1 MTIGTVMRAVNFR
14 PTIAAKLAACL
25 GLTAAADWLFYGH
38 GTGWTAGLFAFS
50 LISTLC
56 LLQPALVR
64 HKPSQVIATA
74 LIALSVAMMN
84 APEPLTFW
92 LFASGVATLLVLH
105 KRDMALNAVLLAKDM
120 LRLAFRT
127 LSQWRVDSKRCEKAV
142 LRLKLPRGGIRRGMV
157 FAVFPATLAAV
168 FIYLFSEANPV
179 LAAALTKL
187 DWGYWTAILLSPG
200 RWLFWGA
207 VAAVIWALLRPR
219 FRLSKPV
226 TMSLAGVGTSAW
238 VSRRSLV
245 FSLVLFNIIFA
256 IQNGFDLAFLWTGQ
270 GAFPAGVDYADYVH
284 AGAYPLIVTALLAGG
299 YVLLTFDNAQAALRS
314 NAATALVTVWV
325 LQNVF
330 LVASS
335 IDRTLNYIESYSLT
349 YLRVAALIWM
359 GLVAVGLLLVLARI
373 YLNRSNMWLINVNAL
388 VLTGILYACCFMNFG
403 GTIAHYNV
411 HHARE
416 LGGKGVTLDLGYLRE
431 IGPDAIPALRWYV
444 SELEEGWNRQ
454 YGGIVL
460 KELEDG
466 LDRDTSDW
474 RLWTWRK
481 QRLFG
486 DNDNAAVLR

>member
-1 MTIGTVMRAVNFR
+1 MRALDLR

-25 GLTAAADWLFYGH
+25 ALTAAADWLFFGH
-38 GTGWTAGLFAFS
+38 GAGWTAGLFAFC

-64 HKPSQVIATA
+64 QKPSQVIATA

-84 APEPLTFW
+84 APETLTLC
-92 LFASGVATLLVLH
+92 LFAGGVATLLVLH

-120 LRLAFRT
+120 LRLALRT
-127 LSQWRVDSKRCEKAV
+127 LSQWRHDAKRSEKAI

-157 FAVFPATLAAV
+157 FAVFPVTLAAV

-179 LAAALTKL
+179 LAAALAKL
-187 DWGYWTAILLSPG
+187 DWSYWTRIFLSPG

-226 TMSLAGVGTSAW
+226 TMSLASIGTAAW

-256 IQNGFDLAFLWTGQ
+256 IQNGFDVAFLWTGQ
-270 GAFPAGVDYADYVH
+270 GNFPAGVDYADYVH

-299 YVLLTFDNAQAALRS
+299 YVLLTFDNTQIALRS
-314 NAATALVTVWV
+314 HAATALVTVWV

-335 IDRTLNYIESYSLT
+335 IDRTLNYVESYSLT
-349 YLRVAALIWM
+349 TLRVTALIWM
-359 GLVAVGLLLVLARI
+359 GLVAAGLLLILARI
-373 YLNRSNMWLINVNAL
+373 YLNRSNMWLININAL
-388 VLTGILYACCFMNFG
+388 VLTGVLYACCFMNFG
-403 GTIAHYNV
+403 GMIAQYNV

-416 LGGKGVTLDLGYLRE
+416 VGGKGVTLDLGYLRD

-444 SELEEGWNRQ
+444 AKLEEGWNRA
-454 YGGIVL
+454 YAGVVL
-460 KELEDG
+460 KELEDN
-466 LDRDTSDW
+466 LARDTSDW
-474 RLWTWRK
+474 RLWSLRK
-481 QRLFG
+481 QLVSNTEDVANVSR
-486 DNDNAAVLR
+486 